1 MENQGLVVKEA
12 LLSLLNS
19 AKELDKVLVET
30 DSFAKEVSQKKKSA
44 PELEAKDF
52 VKDIERLFE
61 MNQRASLLV
70 RDIES
75 LSNRMVGVKLVSDL
89 LGLDLELSKDEA
101 ETVDMVK
108 NGSEIFFYVEGGKLS
123 TTNEELIS
131 TYMNKTKDKHFN
143 QDTIQAIFN
152 SL

>member
-89 LGLDLELSKDEA
+89 LGLDLELSKLPE
-101 ETVDMVK
+101 
-108 NGSEIFFYVEGGKLS
+108 NIIFLF
-123 TTNEELIS
+123 
-131 TYMNKTKDKHFN
+131 
-143 QDTIQAIFN
+143 
-152 SL
+152 